1 MPIQDDAKLLPQLRS
16 GFKRTVNWNKYLPKP
31 ELLAQNLN
39 LSHLFYFQ
47 VVNRFFVLAFEN
59 YAQRTSNKRYYLPSE
74 EIKVYNVMID
84 GKKLFWS
91 TNKK

>member
-39 LSHLFYFQ
+39 LNHLFYFQ

-59 YAQRTSNKRYYLPSE
+59 YAQRTSSKRYYLPSE